1 MPTLSVFYGIIIT
14 MYREISG
21 RHHNPHFHAEY
32 QGQEVVV
39 TFDGEVMEGCIP
51 STKLKLVVA
60 WAEIHKEDLEA
71 NWKLLS
77 DGRECFK
84 IEPLR

>member
-1 MPTLSVFYGIIIT
+1 ML
-14 MYREISG
+14 
-21 RHHNPHFHAEY
+21 HAEY

-39 TFDGEVMEGCIP
+39 TFDGEVLEGSIP
-51 STKLKLVVA
+51 STKLKLAVA

-77 DGRECFK
+77 YGLECFK